1 MRETWNGP
9 KAMLG
14 VVASAADEARDH
26 WTNANAFCAHFVKLY
41 GDVIPLMSCYR
52 IYALWTISSAL
63 EYGIQSR
70 RGEDL
75 WLDIPAAAKWV
86 EILGS
91 EMRDWVDDY
100 EGWPG
105 ADGGTLWKAESM
117 GMGFRRSA
125 GRFGG
130 SGFVASRRIRC
141 WMRIRST
148 LLRRRLSGWSR
159 PKPCDFNLCL

>member
-117 GMGFRRSA
+117 EN
-125 GRFGG
+125 
-130 SGFVASRRIRC
+130 V
-141 WMRIRST
+141 
-148 LLRRRLSGWSR
+148 
-159 PKPCDFNLCL
+159 